1 MYYRVYSI
9 AMSSS
14 TPQQGFVQLLPQD
27 PSPSLIVDAQA
38 RVLAENPAARSLR
51 PPDTAQYAGVLPVN
65 SAALI
70 KSALG
75 QSRVIDRVEARI
87 GSTIL
92 LWCFIPD
99 ESTQQV
105 LLRGR
110 DATTD
115 ILTQEEATRSSRLYR
130 LITEN
135 TTDLISRHAPDG
147 RFIDATPASWRLLGY
162 WPEEL
167 RGQRLE
173 DIFTGYQT
181 DTLFAE
187 TRQKLRDDGYATMTL
202 EITHKNGAQR
212 WLEIA
217 SRAIRE
223 TYTGAVVEVISV
235 SRDITARIESE
246 EQNRLLADEL
256 AHTARLATLG
266 ELASSIA
273 HEMNQPLASI
283 VNFASASQRFLK
295 NRDQHPEQLSKVDGG
310 LEKIIHHANRASEV
324 IKRLRAFLRKG
335 KKSMGPV
342 APNAVISDVS
352 RLCQWEADKH
362 GVKIL
367 RQLAHENPVVTAD
380 PILLEQVLINL
391 IRNGIEANVE
401 ACDKQEEIRSSRI
414 LVSTRVNEHNET
426 LIVVTD
432 EGPGLDEEGIRQMFQ
447 PFYTSKPKGL
457 GLGLSMSRSII
468 EGFGG
473 FLDAQPAKSGGLSL
487 ICRFPN
493 THTPNATN
501 QSEPLDA

>member
-1 MYYRVYSI
+1 M
-9 AMSSS
+9 
-14 TPQQGFVQLLPQD
+14 QLLPQD
-27 PSPSLIVDAQA
+27 PSPSLIVDAHAQ
-38 RVLAENPAARSLR
+38 VLAANPAAQSLR
-51 PPDTAQYAGVLPVN
+51 ATKAGQYDEVLPIN
-65 SAALI
+65 TNALI
-70 KSALG
+70 KSALS
-75 QSRVIDRVEARI
+75 QNRAIDQVESRI
-87 GSTIL
+87 GSVIL

-99 ESTQQV
+99 ADTQQV
-105 LLRGR
+105 LIRGR

-173 DIFTGYQT
+173 DIFSGHQT

-202 EITHKNGAQR
+202 QITHKNGARR

-283 VNFASASQRFLK
+283 VNFASASQRFLRK
-295 NRDQHPEQLSKVDGG
+295 RDQHPEQLSKVDDG
-310 LEKIIHHANRASEV
+310 LQKIVHHANRASEV

-342 APNAVISDVS
+342 ALNTVISDVS

-367 RQLAHENPVVTAD
+367 RQLAHEDPVVTAD

-391 IRNGIEANVE
+391 IRNGIEANVD
-401 ACDKQEEIRSSRI
+401 ACDKQTETRSSRI
-414 LVSTRVNEHNET
+414 LVSTLINDHHET

-473 FLDAQPAKSGGLSL
+473 FLDALPAETGGLSL

-493 THTPNATN
+493 TPNTN
-501 QSEPLDA
+501 PTHKQEPFNA

>member
-1 MYYRVYSI
+1 
-9 AMSSS
+9 MSSS
-14 TPQQGFVQLLPQD
+14 TTQQGFVQLLPQD

-38 RVLAENPAARSLR
+38 RVLAENPAAQSLR
-51 PPDTAQYAGVLPVN
+51 PTGTVQYAEVLPVN
-65 SAALI
+65 TAALI
-70 KSALG
+70 KSALD
-75 QSRVIDRVEARI
+75 QNRVIDRVEARI
-87 GSTIL
+87 GGTIL
-92 LWCFIPD
+92 LWSFIPD
-99 ESTQQV
+99 AGTQQV
-105 LLRGR
+105 FLRGR

-115 ILTQEEATRSSRLYR
+115 ILAQEEATRSSRLYR

-167 RGQRLE
+167 RGHRLD
-173 DIFTGYQT
+173 DIFTGHQT

-202 EITHKNGAQR
+202 ELTHKNGARR

-295 NRDQHPEQLSKVDGG
+295 NREQHPEQLLKVDDG
-310 LEKIIHHANRASEV
+310 LQKIIYHANRASEV

-342 APNAVISDVS
+342 TLNTLISEVT

-362 GVKIL
+362 NVKISS
-367 RQLAHENPVVTAD
+367 QLAHEDPVVTAD

-391 IRNGIEANVE
+391 IRNGIEANVD
-401 ACDKQEEIRSSRI
+401 ASQNPKTTDASDI
-414 LVSTRVNEHNET
+414 LVKTLINDQNET

-432 EGPGLDEEGIRQMFQ
+432 EGPGLDEEGVRQMFQ
-447 PFYTSKPKGL
+447 PFYTSKPYGL

-501 QSEPLDA
+501 KSEPLDA

>member
-1 MYYRVYSI
+1 MH
-9 AMSSS
+9 
-14 TPQQGFVQLLPQD
+14 LLPQD
-27 PSPSLIVDAQA
+27 PSPSFIVDAQA
-38 RVLAENPAARSLR
+38 KVLAANPAAQALR
-51 PPDTAQYAGVLPVN
+51 PKNTAEYAGVLPVN
-65 SAALI
+65 AGALI

-75 QSRVIDRVEARI
+75 QNRVIDQVESRI
-87 GSTIL
+87 GATIL

-99 ESTQQV
+99 DGTQQV
-105 LLRGR
+105 LIRGR
-110 DATTD
+110 DATAD
-115 ILTQEEATRSSRLYR
+115 IRTHEEATRSSRLYR

-173 DIFTGYQT
+173 DIFTGHQT
-181 DTLFAE
+181 DTLFTE

-202 EITHKNGAQR
+202 EITHKNGARR

-235 SRDITARIESE
+235 SRDITGRIESE

-295 NRDQHPEQLSKVDGG
+295 KRDQQPEQLSKVDDG
-310 LEKIIHHANRASEV
+310 LQKIIHHANRASEV

-342 APNAVISDVS
+342 ALNTVITEVT

-362 GVKIL
+362 GVRVSK
-367 RQLAHENPVVTAD
+367 QLAQEGPVITAD

-391 IRNGIEANVE
+391 IRNGIEANVD
-401 ACDKQEEIRSSRI
+401 ASRSRQGTEPSKI
-414 LVSTRVNEHNET
+414 LVSTLINDQNET

-432 EGPGLDEEGIRQMFQ
+432 EGPGLDEEGVRQMFQ

-473 FLDAQPAKSGGLSL
+473 FLDASPAETGGLSL

-493 THTPNATN
+493 THSTNATHN
-501 QSEPLDA
+501 PEPLDA